1 MSKLNRM
8 SLQMLNIFPP
18 PEIRALSRALPGLL
32 LACGLVLAAMASW
45 QSPAEARIST
55 KAKQALLLDAD
66 TGSVLFEKNA
76 DKLLPPASMSK
87 LVTLAVVFEAL
98 KQGELSLDDQINFS
112 VHAWRTGGAP
122 SGTSAMMV
130 PLNTSVSVHEIIQG
144 IAVQSG
150 NDACIAIAEA
160 LSGTEEA
167 FAQRMT
173 AYMRKIGLRKST
185 FGNSTGLPHPD
196 QLMTARELALLAA
209 HIIKTYPE
217 YYHYFGQKEFKYR
230 RHRFHNRNPL
240 VVGYGADGLKT
251 GYIKASGYGV
261 VASVKKNDRRLIVV
275 VGGTRSKRAR
285 KSEAIKLL
293 SWGFRSF
300 KQFELFDAGEEVAR
314 ARVWGGEKMTVPL
327 VGKGPVSIMMPRRL
341 SSKRVPAKIVY
352 KGPLKAPV
360 NQGDKVAMLM
370 LKNKS
375 GSWNQVPLY
384 AGADVKETTPFWR
397 GIDSVLFMA
406 FGWIP

>member
-1 MSKLNRM
+1 
-8 SLQMLNIFPP
+8 MLN
-18 PEIRALSRALPGLL
+18 LSSSFKTTTSFLSQPAVTL
-32 LACGLVLAAMASW
+32 GLVIGIIIAAAFGCP
-45 QSPAEARIST
+45 SPAKAQISV

-98 KQGELSLDDQINFS
+98 KQGELSLDDQIHFS

-167 FAQRMT
+167 FAQRMQ
-173 AYMRKIGLRKST
+173 AYMRKIGLTKST
-185 FGNSTGLPHPD
+185 FANSTGLPHPD
-196 QLMTARELALLAA
+196 HLMTARELALLAA

-230 RHRFHNRNPL
+230 RHRFINRNPL
-240 VVGYGADGLKT
+240 IVGYGADGLKT
-251 GYIKASGYGV
+251 GYTKAAGYGV
-261 VASVKKNDRRLIVV
+261 VASIKKNGRRLIVV

-285 KSEAIKLL
+285 KREAIKLL
-293 SWGFRSF
+293 EWGFRSF
-300 KQFELFDAGEEVAR
+300 KRFELFEAGEEVAR

-341 SSKRVPAKIVY
+341 ASKRVPAKIVY

-360 NQGDKVAMLM
+360 RRGDQVATLM

-384 AGADVKETTPFWR
+384 AGADVKQTTPFWR
-397 GIDSVLFMA
+397 GVDSLLFMA
-406 FGWIP
+406 FGWIL